1 MIATY
6 EISGSSPTVRATS
19 ARSLL
24 AQAEAKID
32 AELVRQFN
40 AGGEPAFVE
49 IVARYRERLFAIA
62 YTMLRNHADAEE
74 VAQDA
79 FLRAHRGLAKFRG
92 DSSLAT
98 WLHRIALNLS
108 RNRYWHSVRRGRHT
122 NDSLD
127 VPIGENQSATFAD
140 LIASSEAGPA
150 RTVMADEFAALV
162 ATCMEQLGERQRE
175 ILTMRNL
182 LHRSY
187 VEIADEL
194 EINVGTVKSRIAR
207 ARASLR
213 TLLAAACPEFGADPQ
228 PAGWFEPLRP
238 SGGIEAVCA

>member
-175 ILTMRNL
+175 LTRPN
-182 LHRSY
+182 
-187 VEIADEL
+187 A
-194 EINVGTVKSRIAR
+194 RIEFSGHPEVSSSSGPAR
-207 ARASLR
+207 AGPRGRSPGSGVRPPSQDSAEVS
-213 TLLAAACPEFGADPQ
+213 AAGTT
-228 PAGWFEPLRP
+228 
-238 SGGIEAVCA
+238 